1 MHRRGLHLIF
11 PFSLFLVIAMLLPAR
26 AGAEVLVRVTG
37 VDGEVRANVLRAL
50 TLKRDGAEPLSE
62 RRIRALHA
70 QAPDEIRQALEPFGF
85 YRATIDADLA
95 RDGDTWRANYV
106 VAPGP
111 PLTVARVD
119 VQITGEGSTDRA
131 FRRLVSTF
139 PLAPGDVLHQ
149 PRYENAKET
158 FQKTAA
164 ERGYFDM
171 RFTAHELRVDLD
183 AYRADV
189 VLHVDTGARYRFGDV
204 TFEQDRDIIAPD
216 VLARYAQIQP
226 GDPYSNTALIELQR
240 ALLDSDYYGEVEVT
254 ADPKQAQDQEI
265 PVTVHLTARK
275 PSRYTFGLGYGTDT
289 GVRGQLGWERR
300 YLNPAGH
307 HIRAETRLSEIEKS
321 LSASYI
327 VPIRDPRTDQI
338 AFSAAYSEGDTLTYF
353 TTLQRLAVSRAIAR
367 GQWREILSLNL
378 QNEDF
383 AVGNESGVTTLLMPD
398 AQWSRRWGRNRI
410 YTRDG
415 ARLML
420 GLRGAADSLG
430 SDTDFVQ
437 ARTTAKWIE
446 DIGRRGR
453 VILRADIGATR
464 VDEFQKLPPSIRFFA
479 GGDRSV
485 RGYDFNTLGPT
496 DSSGDVVGGRHLLV
510 TSVEY
515 EHVVYGDWSAALF
528 YDAGNALDNF
538 NDPLKEGA
546 GFGIRWKS
554 PIGQVRVDVATALSD
569 PDRPWRLHLNVG
581 PDL

>member
-1 MHRRGLHLIF
+1 VRRRWLHAIYPLL
-11 PFSLFLVIAMLLPAR
+11 LFLVVAPLLPAR
-26 AGAEVLVRVTG
+26 AGAEILVRVTG
-37 VDGEVRANVLRAL
+37 VAGDARENVLRAL
-50 TLKRDGAEPLSE
+50 SLHRDRAEPLSE

-85 YRATIDADLA
+85 YRAAVDADLA
-95 RDGDTWRANYV
+95 RDGDIWRANYV
-106 VAPGP
+106 VSPGP
-111 PLTVARVD
+111 PLPVARVD
-119 VQITGEGSTDRA
+119 VQVSGEGRTDRE
-131 FRRLVSTF
+131 FRRLVRAF
-139 PLAPGDVLHQ
+139 PLAPGDALDQ
-149 PRYENAKET
+149 RRYESAKQL

-171 RFTAHELRVDLD
+171 RFTEHELRIDLD

-189 VLHVDTGARYRFGDV
+189 VLHMDTGARYRFGDV
-204 TFEQDRDIIAPD
+204 SFEQDREVLAPA
-216 VLARYAQIQP
+216 VLARYTQIQP

-240 ALLDSDYYGEVEVT
+240 ALLDSDYYGEAEVT
-254 ADPKQAQDQEI
+254 ADPKQAEDNEI
-265 PVTVHLTARK
+265 PVAVRLTARK

-307 HIRAETRLSEIEKS
+307 SIRAETRLSEIEKS

-327 VPIRDPRTDQI
+327 VPIRDPRTDQV
-338 AFSAAYSEGDTLTYF
+338 AFTATYSEGDTLTYF
-353 TTLQRLAVSRAIAR
+353 TELRRLGMSRAVAR
-367 GQWREILSLNL
+367 GGWREILSLNL
-378 QNEDF
+378 QREDF
-383 AVGNESGVTTLLMPD
+383 VIGDESGSSTLLMPD
-398 AQWSRRWGRNRI
+398 AQWSRTWARDRI

-415 ARLML
+415 VRLVL

-437 ARTTAKWIE
+437 ARTTGKWIE
-446 DIGRRGR
+446 DIGRNGR
-453 VILRADIGATR
+453 IIARADIGATR
-464 VDEFQKLPPSIRFFA
+464 VDDFRELPPSIRFFA

-496 DSSGDVVGGRHLLV
+496 DASGDVVGGRHLLV
-510 TSVEY
+510 TSLEY
-515 EHVVYGDWSAALF
+515 EHVVYGNWSAAVF
-528 YDAGNALDNF
+528 YDAGNALDDF

>member
-1 MHRRGLHLIF
+1 MHRRWLHAIYPL
-11 PFSLFLVIAMLLPAR
+11 SLFLIIALLLPAR

-37 VDGEVRANVLRAL
+37 VDGEVRENVLRAL
-50 TLKRDGAEPLSE
+50 TLQRDSAEPLSE

-131 FRRLVSTF
+131 FRRLVKTF
-139 PLAPGDVLHQ
+139 PLAPGDALHQ
-149 PRYENAKET
+149 PRYENAKEA

-171 RFTAHELRVDLD
+171 RFTARELRVDLD

-189 VLHVDTGARYRFGDV
+189 VLRMDTGARYRFGDV
-204 TFEQDRDIIAPD
+204 SFEQDREVLAPE
-216 VLARYAQIQP
+216 VLARYTQIKP
-226 GDPYSNTALIELQR
+226 GEPYSNTALIDLQR
-240 ALLDSDYYGEVEVT
+240 ALLDSDFYGEAEVT
-254 ADPKQAQDQEI
+254 ADPKQAEDHEI
-265 PVTVHLTARK
+265 PVAVRLTARK

-289 GVRGQLGWERR
+289 GLRGQLGWERR

-307 HIRAETRLSEIEKS
+307 SIRAETRLSEIEKS

-327 VPIRDPRTDQI
+327 VPIRDPRTDQM
-338 AFSAAYSEGDTLTYF
+338 AFSATYSEGDTLTYF
-353 TTLQRLAVSRAIAR
+353 TELRRLAASRAVAR
-367 GQWREILSLNL
+367 DAWREILSLNL
-378 QNEDF
+378 QVEDF
-383 AVGNESGVTTLLMPD
+383 VIGDESGSSTLLMPD
-398 AQWSRRWGRNRI
+398 AQWSRNWTRNRI

-415 ARLML
+415 TRLVL

-446 DIGRRGR
+446 SIGRHGR
-453 VILRADIGATR
+453 AIVRADIGATR
-464 VDEFQKLPPSIRFFA
+464 VDDFTKLPPSIRFFA

-485 RGYDFNTLGPT
+485 RGYDFETLGPT
-496 DSSGDVVGGRHLLV
+496 DASGNVIGGRHLVAASL
-510 TSVEY
+510 EY
-515 EHVVYGDWSAALF
+515 EHVVYGNWSAAVF
-528 YDAGNALDNF
+528 YDVGNALDKF
-538 NDPLKEGA
+538 GDPLKEGA